1 MHEGPKSLNFVCVKN
16 MLYIMPDSVLLSQ
29 YVANSVWYS
38 MAYLVEKFAHISSH
52 GEVER
57 GQSPRVPGNLT
68 GSSS

>member
-1 MHEGPKSLNFVCVKN
+1 
-16 MLYIMPDSVLLSQ
+16 MPDSVLLSQ